1 MTLCYC
7 LYRCNGA
14 YEFHV
19 YHHGFRFNDF
29 SRFEVKSNHVRFGHI
44 TADDIDGDKV
54 SYAKQASEGKAIIKI
69 QKPRGGTLELNVD
82 MVGPESSER
91 IHLGMDASQESKLV
105 EIYKHTDKNGQTFRD
120 VEVVFILK
128 YSYFDRLHVA
138 VDQISNEMICRL
150 FPETENDFSSQDCWN
165 EYVSTHMLDCVS
177 DYVDLDQPYF
187 KNKPQLYALKTVLKA
202 NPSKA
207 PVLIAGSFGT
217 GKTRLI
223 ARAAYQ
229 ILHNDKNAKV
239 LVCAHHQKSVDL
251 LLDNYFGKMFDAGWR
266 CGKIVRLIP
275 NQYYKIK
282 NPEYSM
288 FYKTRASIN
297 NIPKHELRLVLTTFS
312 SCPSLLGYPERKHF
326 THILLDEGAQTREP
340 EAIIPLGLATKNT
353 KIIIAGDH
361 KQV

>member
-1 MTLCYC
+1 MTLYYC

-14 YEFHV
+14 YEFRV
-19 YHHGFRFNDF
+19 YRHGFRFNDF
-29 SRFEVKSNHVRFGHI
+29 STHVRFGHI

-69 QKPRGGTLELNVD
+69 QKPRGGTIELNVD

-150 FPETENDFSSQDCWN
+150 FPETENDFSNQDCCN

-239 LVCAHHQKSVDL
+239 LICAHHQKSVDL
-251 LLDNYFGKMFDAGWR
+251 LLDSYFGKMFDAGWR

-275 NQYYKIK
+275 NKYYRIK

-312 SCPSLLGYPERKHF
+312 SCPSLLGYLERKHF

-340 EAIIPLGLATKNT
+340 EAIIPLGLATNDT